1 MILIEG
7 GVILTRIEK
16 SVEIKVSLEKVWEM
30 LAFDRMPEWMD
41 EWKSVKYTSEVNT
54 PEDKFKV
61 GTSAHVN
68 EKHVEF
74 DLEIKESLKNE
85 KIVALSKFPP
95 GRVKGPVMT
104 LTYTLEPVEDGTK
117 LTYSMEYEMP
127 GGIIGKTL
135 GKLAG
140 DKHAEKGVENSVN
153 NLKSVLE
160 K

>member
-1 MILIEG
+1 
-7 GVILTRIEK
+7 
-16 SVEIKVSLEKVWEM
+16 
-30 LAFDRMPEWMD
+30 MD
-41 EWKSVKYTSEVNT
+41 EWKGVKYTSEVHT
-54 PEDKFKV
+54 TEDKYKV

-74 DLEIKESLKNE
+74 DLEIKECLKNE
-85 KIVALSKFPP
+85 KIVALSKGT
-95 GRVKGPVMT
+95 GRVKGPEMT
-104 LTYTLEPVEDGTK
+104 LTYTLKPVEDGTK

-127 GGIIGKTL
+127 GGIVGKTL

-153 NLKSVLE
+153 KLKSILE